1 MAVRPLRFIGTMVLY
16 IADLDP
22 HEPQHVPLR
31 LVNLEGHPRQK
42 VGLDVAHFS
51 ESVHTVEIKV
61 FWVIVLLIWED
72 FLPGQENMRNA
83 AVELEMVILI
93 IGLSQNLI
101 LLVTRATEG

>member
-42 VGLDVAHFS
+42 RGFHF
-51 ESVHTVEIKV
+51 
-61 FWVIVLLIWED
+61 
-72 FLPGQENMRNA
+72 
-83 AVELEMVILI
+83 
-93 IGLSQNLI
+93 
-101 LLVTRATEG
+101 LVNFFCGPIHF